1 MCCHC
6 EKPFEGRRHYEKRGH
21 AYCERDYKAVS
32 EGGGEGIGL
41 LRVIVG
47 QLRVKGVVG
56 KRLRCY
62 TPYTTLSLN
71 IPRGISKWQENQIT
85 GLS

>member
-41 LRVIVG
+41 LRVKTIVG

-56 KRLRCY
+56 RR
-62 TPYTTLSLN
+62 
-71 IPRGISKWQENQIT
+71 
-85 GLS
+85 